1 MNDYLLWLRRSVGPV
16 HVVLCS
22 LVRDLWT
29 FDVNVSVLYILY
41 NVCNIPI
48 CGQLYL
54 AANVYMPNVY
64 RERWR
69 FLQKFS
75 PILETKLSA
84 SKTELGPAQ
93 SEIFILC
100 YWRYNRCFRVCAR
113 WVVGYTI
120 SRAIFYT
127 SIFFWGML
135 VYVHRICDS
144 DRI

>member
-1 MNDYLLWLRRSVGPV
+1 M

-64 RERWR
+64 RER
-69 FLQKFS
+69 
-75 PILETKLSA
+75 
-84 SKTELGPAQ
+84 
-93 SEIFILC
+93 
-100 YWRYNRCFRVCAR
+100 
-113 WVVGYTI
+113 
-120 SRAIFYT
+120 
-127 SIFFWGML
+127 
-135 VYVHRICDS
+135 
-144 DRI
+144 